1 MNQKKDVLLLADEIQ
16 LYDKNDAPSK
26 FSEK

>member
-16 LYDKNDAPSK
+16 LNDKNDVPSK